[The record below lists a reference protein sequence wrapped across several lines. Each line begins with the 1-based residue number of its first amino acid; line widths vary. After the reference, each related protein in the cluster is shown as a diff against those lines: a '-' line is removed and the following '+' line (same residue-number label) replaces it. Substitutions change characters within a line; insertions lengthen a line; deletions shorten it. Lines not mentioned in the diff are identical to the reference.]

1 MADHDELSSALSYER
16 ALLGRGGKGK
26 SKEGTAAAKA
36 GGPPIR
42 VLMLHGYTQNAEGF
56 EAMGK
61 AFRRKLGPRFEYVY
75 ATAPHTVPRTS
86 TVDIEGFP
94 VEIENHNRENARCW
108 FYYFAED
115 AAKLPEDFHDP
126 ARTRPYFGLVESLEY
141 LEKLSSEQGPFDAVV
156 GFSQG
161 ATMVHTLAA
170 LAAGTGGAALTR
182 TAPWLGSVKACV
194 LISGFPS
201 RSDVEALSSAA
212 GLPMPSMHIAGE
224 ADDVSSV
231 WDSVCVL
238 CCVVCCVCVGGV
250 LYCVGC
256 MGSVWV
262 VWVVCMLFG
271 LVRGVLCY
279 VGTVLQ
285 RVCCMIYDA

>member
-1 MADHDELSSALSYER
+1 MADHDELSSALFYER
-16 ALLGRGGKGK
+16 ALLGRGGGKGK
-26 SKEGTAAAKA
+26 SKGGAAAAAASA

-86 TVDIEGFP
+86 TIDIEGFP
-94 VEIENHNRENARCW
+94 VEIENHNRLDARCW

-141 LEKLSSEQGPFDAVV
+141 LEKLSAEKGPFDAVV

-170 LAAGTGGAALTR
+170 LAAGKGGAALTR

-194 LISGFPS
+194 MISGFPS
-201 RSDVEALSSAA
+201 RSDVDALSSAA
-212 GLPMPSMHIAGE
+212 GLPMPSMHLAGE
-224 ADDVSSV
+224 ADDV
-231 WDSVCVL
+231 
-238 CCVVCCVCVGGV
+238 
-250 LYCVGC
+250 
-256 MGSVWV
+256 GSVWV
-262 VWVVCMLFG
+262 SVCGVVYVMVCCIVLVVWGVWCVCVVWVGSWCVVVCG
-271 LVRGVLCY
+271 YCRLCY
-279 VGTVLQ
+279 S
-285 RVCCMIYDA
+285 VCCMM